1 MGIFSRKTKA
11 VDDQPAFAR
20 TILRRALVFRNWYEG
35 IIVIQVEVAGENF
48 IKFNILDRESNT
60 GDNWVE
66 VQTETIG
73 AALEEMDKLL
83 QSPAYINSLF
93 EEAESSR
100 IDFEKVQSWTEKYG
114 FSDFLDTYTFDE
126 VMQMSRGETDFPKDD
141 ETDAL
146 SLGNFLV
153 DQLRDPMYAPTSLEE
168 VTFFWTYLN
177 EPSMQIGL
185 FGSYKHILK
194 TLTDRFD
201 FVVDDGDAEVISA
214 FAGCLGSGYGQIE
227 AYLSKGPLSP
237 RDFIARHNP
246 ELMTLRYLPEF
257 GGNAYPSLKTAQ
269 YLSRLGLRLFKKIE
283 QECDSLT
290 QTRFRVNLL
299 NIADLFDQRS
309 VRFSEY
315 QLLVNYLIFGDSQLN
330 TREKSGRKLLKAE
343 KVEQDNFVLSD
354 DFVENLTD
362 EEIEIFSNWIP
373 SISANNPLVANFAFD
388 LSEKLKVDFVWSKN
402 AFKALGGSVS
412 ERIQRAIVRE
422 ITSDPKQFFNL
433 AVVDQARFL
442 RLLAPTTIATIFA
455 IPNYSLGYLAN
466 QWAKDC
472 SNRALSSDDIEI
484 SKALLSG
491 QRGRIYADT
500 LFAFIV
506 NLAKYTQLEPF
517 DEWKTLISFKYQR
530 VYWLTTSDLLRYVGA
545 DQSTPGVFD
554 QLKSPS
560 PDLLE
565 FYAKE
570 IAQHF
575 EWHSQEQ
582 INQGLSAILQAKS
595 PNLRKVGRIII
606 RKRLLREERIKGL
619 LDFIKDPNLHLA
631 LLADLI
637 QEGDELTILQ
647 QFVDLGAESE
657 RVFWRKNSQELEALL
672 QSWPKFPKFLWA
684 NLEKLPEFV
693 RESLLNYEWLS
704 LKLLAL
710 ITPGSVAKLSQTQAD
725 VFIELLKK
733 NKSALDNDS
742 LVRAVLSAPNA
753 KVNEF
758 GAQHL
763 KQTKRYPEFW
773 LVMLESNLPV
783 STHAAY
789 NYLESQIKELTFAD
803 SLLMALDSNNKNA
816 RALALKLLKENATP
830 KLLEQL
836 VHKLMESKNSDV
848 WSVVRQNL
856 NIVKQQSALKVFT
869 RRVFLSRRQAR
880 SEKEKIKQ
888 QLSRVVTSIS
898 DSVESEILLR
908 MSFSSVAK
916 DREWALKQIALGHV
930 SADDVIVEKSWRGP
944 ANV

>member
-11 VDDQPAFAR
+11 VDEQPAFPR

-35 IIVIQVEVAGENF
+35 VIVIQVEVAGENF
-48 IKFNILDRESNT
+48 LKFNILDRESNA

-66 VQTETIG
+66 IQTETIG

-100 IDFEKVQSWTEKYG
+100 IDFDKVQSWTEKYG

-126 VMQMSRGETDFPKDD
+126 VMQMSRGELDFPADD
-141 ETDAL
+141 ETDVL
-146 SLGNFLV
+146 SLGNFLAEH
-153 DQLRDPMYAPTSLEE
+153 LKDPMYAPSSLEE
-168 VTFFWTYLN
+168 VTFFWSYLN

-201 FVVDDGDAEVISA
+201 FVLDDGDIEVISA

-237 RDFIARHNP
+237 RDFISGYHP
-246 ELMTLRYLPEF
+246 ELTTLRYLPEF

-269 YLSRLGLRLFKKIE
+269 YLSRRGLRLFKQIE
-283 QECDSLT
+283 QECDSLM

-315 QLLVNYLIFGDSQLN
+315 QLLVNYLIYGDSELN
-330 TREKSGRKLLKAE
+330 IREKSGRKLVKAD
-343 KVEQDNFVLSD
+343 KIEQDNFALSD
-354 DFVENLTD
+354 DFVDNLTE
-362 EEIEIFSNWIP
+362 EEIELLSNWIP
-373 SISANNPLVANFAFD
+373 SIAANNPLVANFVFNLA
-388 LSEKLKVDFVWSKN
+388 EKLNVDFVWSKN
-402 AFKALGGSVS
+402 AFKALGGSSS
-412 ERIQRAIVRE
+412 ELIQQALVRE
-422 ITSDPKQFFNL
+422 ITSDAKQFFHL
-433 AVVDQARFL
+433 AIEDQARFL
-442 RLLAPTTIATIFA
+442 RMLDSETIAKIFSF
-455 IPNYSLGYLAN
+455 PNYSLGSVAN

-472 SNRALSSDDIEI
+472 SSRALSPDDIAI

-491 QRGRIYADT
+491 QRGRIYVDT

-506 NLAKYTQLEPF
+506 NLAKHTQLEPF

-530 VYWLTTSDLLRYVGA
+530 IYWLTTSDLLRYVGA
-545 DQSTPGVFD
+545 EQSTAGVFD

-560 PDLLE
+560 QEQLE
-565 FYAKE
+565 YFANE

-582 INQGLSAILQAKS
+582 INQSLSAILQAKS
-595 PNLRKVGRIII
+595 LHLRSVGRLII
-606 RKRLLREERIKGL
+606 RKRLLGEDKTKGL
-619 LDFIKDPNLHLA
+619 LDFIKDPDLPLA
-631 LLADLI
+631 LLADLL
-637 QEGDELTILQ
+637 QEGDEKAILR

-657 RVFWRKNSQELEALL
+657 RVFWRKNSKELESLL
-672 QSWPKFPKFLWA
+672 QGWAKFPKFLLT
-684 NLEKLPEFV
+684 NLEQLPEFV
-693 RESLLNYEWLS
+693 RESLLGYDWLS
-704 LKLLAL
+704 AKLLAL
-710 ITPGSVAKLSQTQAD
+710 ITPGAVAKLTETQAD

-733 NKSALDNDS
+733 NKAALENDS

-763 KQTKRYPEFW
+763 KLTKRYPEFW
-773 LVMLESNLPV
+773 LVMLESNLPI
-783 STHAAY
+783 STQAAY
-789 NYLESQIKELTFAD
+789 NYLQSQIKESTFAD
-803 SLLMALDSNNKNA
+803 NLLMALDSNNKNS
-816 RALALKLLKENATP
+816 RNLALKLLRDNATP
-830 KLLEQL
+830 KLLEEL
-836 VHKLMESKNSDV
+836 VHKLLENKNPDV

-856 NIVKQQSALKVFT
+856 NLVKQQSALRVFT

-880 SEKEKIKQ
+880 AEKEKIKQ
-888 QLSRVVTSIS
+888 HLSKVVASIS
-898 DSVESEILLR
+898 ESVESEILLR

-916 DREWALKQIALGHV
+916 DREWALKQIALGHL
-930 SADDVIVEKSWRGP
+930 SADDVVVEKSWRGP